1 MKTRSLSYKAVFFIA
16 GVAFALAT
24 TYIVAA
30 LVYQAESYR
39 ATLDAAPG
47 ADFLATATSLLR
59 VRLLAFLPW
68 VLGTIGIFI
77 ALGYSFDTQI
87 RLRRKAE
94 LLQARAE
101 ALAVTDGLTL
111 LYNRTYFID
120 QLDLEIRRT
129 KRRSYT
135 FSLLFVDIDEFKKYN
150 DIHGHL
156 EGDGALRRVAL
167 ALKATVRDTDLVA
180 RYGGEEFVVIAVGA
194 DKHQAAGLAERIR
207 EEVLATCSVTASIG
221 VASYPADGATVDD
234 LIKAA
239 DVGMYGAKGSGK
251 NRVCIAPDGPG
262 GSDPL
267 NGPGVA

>member
-1 MKTRSLSYKAVFFIA
+1 MKTRSLSYKAVFFMA

-47 ADFLATATSLLR
+47 ADFLATATSLLS
-59 VRLLAFLPW
+59 VHVLAFLPW

-135 FSLLFVDIDEFKKYN
+135 FSLLFVDIDEFKKYRC
-150 DIHGHL
+150 GEL
-156 EGDGALRRVAL
+156 PGGWGCRRRL
-167 ALKATVRDTDLVA
+167 DQGRGCRHVRGQRL
-180 RYGGEEFVVIAVGA
+180 
-194 DKHQAAGLAERIR
+194 R
-207 EEVLATCSVTASIG
+207 EEPGLHRTGWAGRLRSSEWPQRG
-221 VASYPADGATVDD
+221 LNP
-234 LIKAA
+234 
-239 DVGMYGAKGSGK
+239 
-251 NRVCIAPDGPG
+251 NG
-262 GSDPL
+262 GSVGDA
-267 NGPGVA
+267 GGT